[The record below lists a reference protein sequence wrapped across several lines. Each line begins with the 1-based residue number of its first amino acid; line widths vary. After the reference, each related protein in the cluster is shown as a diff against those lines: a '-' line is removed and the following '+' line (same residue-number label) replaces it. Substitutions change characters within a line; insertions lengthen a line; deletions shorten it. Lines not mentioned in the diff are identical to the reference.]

1 MSGQP
6 VRTSIR
12 AAFIVCGLGLIAAAI
27 VIALRHGGESI
38 SLAALLTGVLLV
50 VIGGTGRLPEEI
62 GLQRISF
69 DRPADLDR
77 STDASSDDRAMVDVV
92 RQGVP
97 ALLAIAADQDGLVIR
112 EYWLDELEIPILII
126 WAPDGHWEVDQ
137 DALETALRQAAAA
150 GGIVLLTNAEEIH
163 RVASILRSRQDERAP
178 FVRWRSRHDNEAL
191 RRAVHRL
198 SKLHLPRRKRAAPDR

>member
-12 AAFIVCGLGLIAAAI
+12 AAFTVCGLGLIAAAI

-178 FVRWRSRHDNEAL
+178 IVRWRSRHDNEAL

-198 SKLHLPRRKRAAPDR
+198 NKLHLPRRKRAAPDR